1 MPNTTTKSFNVVK
14 INTDFTMASTKTN
27 ITSGENLMVSLG
39 KIAKWYD
46 ATNGFASSSESST
59 NKNLIPTYIQT
70 PLTKNGITFTLE
82 DDYSITANGTAASTT
97 RVITGECTL
106 PAGQYESWAWVTTD
120 GTRIF
125 GSDSTFLVELT
136 YYDET
141 NAQWVFFNPNPSY
154 IGRGNGYLVALEE
167 STRIR
172 MTIIIYQGY
181 VASNLNFKIVTAT
194 YNGDLRPFNYEPHIP
209 SNEDLAKHITT
220 LGSAAYIDSDNLV
233 LGNVSH
239 VSGSGNV
246 ISNIDFQQ
254 NLLGPGKV
262 IEITKDNAIMRSDIP
277 TSPTTGTNGWYN
289 CRYSDS
295 KIQYHVPDLSSYA
308 LTSDLSSYI
317 PLSGSSSI
325 TGSLIP
331 SVNGSYD
338 LGSYVRT
345 WKDCYFKYV
354 NTESLYD
361 VNGTPN
367 GTITAHANIVPN
379 TTNSE
384 SHNLGGATT
393 SAWNYTYT
401 NYLVAYS
408 SIKHCVPSSGGWSR
422 GINYSDYTNSST
434 LGIIG
439 AYGSSST
446 LSYYFI
452 GNSYSDADHLV
463 RIDNDGTGKMTLVG
477 TLPQLNFRQTTS
489 GSGYSNPNAGI
500 KCYPSGSKDVGM
512 NMVIQSS
519 GNMIIGGGEFPTNFY
534 NATKFTGES
543 YTASGEQIYI
553 GSDSNVY
560 VITNAQ
566 TTVNRKV
573 FTFGS
578 NFNLAAG
585 GKLVFRYGDND
596 SYTNHSLT
604 SEATTTARTW
614 TLPDEGGTVALTSDI
629 PTVSIS
635 RNLTSGTK
643 VGTITINGTNTDLYC
658 QTNTDE
664 KVKTTAVTSTTD
676 SAAYRPIFSNGSGTA
691 STYIS
696 EALKI
701 GHQVGTASAEGN
713 VRLIL
718 GNSTAKGT
726 AGNQSGWIRMYGPGT
741 GYVTLAAPNVSSNSY
756 VITLPAATGTIA
768 LTSDIPAI
776 TATTSSSGSGNAV
789 TAVSL
794 SNGTLTVTKGSS
806 FSLSTHTHYTSAIS
820 FTAASGY
827 TLSSKKSYLIEKKF
841 VLIMLTITT
850 TNSISAATLTTV
862 AHNTVAT
869 FKTSGYIPSDT
880 VVGYGYMQQSGGG
893 ALPVAAWISVSS
905 GTASVK
911 FSTSIA
917 AANSSTKTIKLGFYY
932 PIS

>member
-1 MPNTTTKSFNVVK
+1 MSNTTTKSFNVVK
-14 INTDFTMASTKTN
+14 INTDFTIASTKTN

-46 ATNGFASSSESST
+46 ETNGFTSSSESST

-70 PLTKNGITFTLE
+70 PLIKNGITFTLE

-106 PAGQYESWAWVTTD
+106 PAGQYESWALVTTD
-120 GTRIF
+120 GTNIV

-141 NAQWVFFNPNPSY
+141 NAQWVLFNFSNPSY
-154 IGRGNGYLVALEE
+154 IGRGNGYLVTLEE

-194 YNGDLRPFNYEPHIP
+194 YNGDLLPYNYEPHIP

-239 VSGSGNV
+239 VAGSGNV

-254 NLLGPGKV
+254 NLLRPGKV

-308 LTSDLSSYI
+308 LTSHTHSYI

-331 SVNGSYD
+331 SVNDSYN
-338 LGSYVRT
+338 LGSSAKR
-345 WKDCYFKYV
+345 WNDCYFKIV
-354 NTESLYD
+354 NTQSLYD
-361 VNGTPN
+361 KDGTSN
-367 GTITAHANIVPN
+367 GTITAHVDIVPAA
-379 TTNSE
+379 TNSE

-393 SAWNYTYT
+393 SAWNCTYT

-422 GINYSDYTNSST
+422 GIAYSDYTDSSS
-434 LGIIG
+434 LGSIG
-439 AYGSSST
+439 AYGSGST

-452 GNSYSDADHLV
+452 GNSYSDTSHLV
-463 RIDNDGTGKMTLVG
+463 RVDNDGAGKMTLVG
-477 TLPQLNFRQTTS
+477 TLPQLKFRQTTS
-489 GSGYSNPNAGI
+489 GSAYNNDDTGI
-500 KCYPSGSKDVGM
+500 KCYPAKNGI
-512 NMVIQSS
+512 NMAIQSG
-519 GNMIIGGGEFPTNFY
+519 GNLIIGSGEFPANIYNRSVNDSDFY
-534 NATKFTGES
+534 IT
-543 YTASGEQIYI
+543 Y
-553 GSDSNVY
+553 GSDNCKPNHISSEHTWIGADNNIYLFANANDIGTTGDSSYYYWQFNKNGRTWLPKGKDLNWTNSNGY
-560 VITNAQ
+560 IA
-566 TTVNRKV
+566 TVNP
-573 FTFGS
+573 GS
-578 NFNLAAG
+578 N
-585 GKLVFRYGDND
+585 
-596 SYTNHSLT
+596 
-604 SEATTTARTW
+604 TANITL
-614 TLPDEGGTVALTSDI
+614 TLPAATGTIALTSDI
-629 PTVSIS
+629 PTVSVS

-643 VGTITINGTNTDLYC
+643 VGTITINGTATDLYC

-664 KVKTTAVTSTTD
+664 KVKTTKVTSTTD
-676 SAAYRPIFSNGSGTA
+676 SSTYRPIFSSGAGTA
-691 STYIS
+691 SAYIS

-718 GNSTAKGT
+718 GNNTAKGK
-726 AGNQSGWIRMYGPGT
+726 AGNQSGWLRMYGPGT
-741 GYVTLAAPNVSSNSY
+741 GYVTLAAPNVSSTST
-756 VITLPAATGTIA
+756 VITLPNATGTLVSTADAVNITSG
-768 LTSDIPAI
+768 LTSSTGGTMTYNIYKNSALHFAHGTI
-776 TATTSSSGSGNAV
+776 SLTLKSAVSANTATLVTTLPSDCRPVTINAACPVYTNVAGTSAYGYVWTSGAVYFISTSSIASGKIV
-789 TAVSL
+789 
-794 SNGTLTVTKGSS
+794 
-806 FSLSTHTHYTSAIS
+806 YIS
-820 FTAASGY
+820 FA
-827 TLSSKKSYLIEKKF
+827 F
-841 VLIMLTITT
+841 
-850 TNSISAATLTTV
+850 
-862 AHNTVAT
+862 
-869 FKTSGYIPSDT
+869 
-880 VVGYGYMQQSGGG
+880 
-893 ALPVAAWISVSS
+893 
-905 GTASVK
+905 
-911 FSTSIA
+911 
-917 AANSSTKTIKLGFYY
+917 
-932 PIS
+932 PI